1 MSNILTVTD
10 DKLVADQL
18 HSILRLD
25 TEECDYLNSENL
37 DEEIQFKYPPSN
49 VRLPG
54 ANENN
59 TYDIDLNTRVIAGP
73 ATLSVER
80 DHQSSVVY
88 FRVDRYFDYMDLAN
102 TVCVVE
108 YTIPGDKSKVPYIY
122 IVPFFDTSA
131 QLTQKKMI
139 FPWVIGNPATQQDGV
154 IEYAIRFFRVSDED
168 RLNPVVKYDLHTLPA
183 KARVLPGLDVNE
195 NEMKK
200 VYDIPADKQDAL
212 IQYLRDYITY
222 WHTLD

>member
-1 MSNILTVTD
+1 MSNISNIITD
-10 DKLVADQL
+10 DALVEQMHTILKLE
-18 HSILRLD
+18 S
-25 TEECDYLNSENL
+25 EECDYLTGENL
-37 DEEIQFKYPPSN
+37 DDEIQFKYPPSN

-54 ANENN
+54 ANVNN

-73 ATLSVER
+73 AILSVER

-88 FRVDRYFDYMDLAN
+88 FRVDRYFDYMDLSN

-108 YTIPGDKSKVPYIY
+108 YTIPGDKSKVPYVY

-131 QLTQKKMI
+131 QVSQKKMI

-154 IEYAIRFFRVSDED
+154 IEYAIRFFKVSDD
-168 RLNPVVKYDLHTLPA
+168 RTNPVVKYDLHTLPA
-183 KARVLPGLDVNE
+183 KTKVLAGLDVDHD
-195 NEMKK
+195 EMKK